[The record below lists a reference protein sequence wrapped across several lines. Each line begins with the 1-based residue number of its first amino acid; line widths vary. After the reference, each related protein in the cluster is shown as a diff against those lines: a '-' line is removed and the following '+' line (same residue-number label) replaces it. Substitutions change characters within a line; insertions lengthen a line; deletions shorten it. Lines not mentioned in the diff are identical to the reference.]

1 MEIFLIITQC
11 TWWTIHSTILIQDN
25 TQIIILILF
34 LQATITPTAVLQI
47 QLAIL
52 ILIVFLLI
60 ISLILTCFHP
70 ITLDI
75 LLNIIHLLHST
86 QSKNLSKTFNMV
98 IRQKKYL
105 ITIRI
110 NNNNN
115 NKFTLLLITKY
126 SSILNC
132 KKSKIIIIRLPWNIK
147 RTTHRRESCKDNNLI
162 SPWDSNN
169 NNLHF
174 KMAVVERITY
184 HTILP
189 ISYISQMNWKIT
201 N

>member
-1 MEIFLIITQC
+1 MNFPFSSSSFRTIQNHPAENPNHPRRITRNPNNYFYLMETFLTIIQC

-75 LLNIIHLLHST
+75 LLNIIHLLRSS
-86 QSKNLSKTFNMV
+86 QSNNLSKTCRMA
-98 IRQKKYL
+98 IRKKDHL
-105 ITIRI
+105 IRI
-110 NNNNN
+110 NNNS
-115 NKFTLLLITKY
+115 NKLTLLLLFTKF
-126 SSILNC
+126 SLILNC
-132 KKSKIIIIRLPWNIK
+132 KKSKNIIIRHPWNIK
-147 RTTHRRESCKDNNLI
+147 RTTHLRES
-162 SPWDSNN
+162 P
-169 NNLHF
+169 
-174 KMAVVERITY
+174 
-184 HTILP
+184 
-189 ISYISQMNWKIT
+189 
-201 N
+201 